1 MNYVDSSAFH
11 KILSKQGIKFRLGT
25 KYTGAEKKKD
35 GSGYI
40 LSLESNKDGSKD
52 KVHSL
57 LPMIYYTFIYQIES
71 DVVLVAVG
79 RKPYTEKLGLE
90 QVGVIT
96 DEKGRIVVDDKFTT
110 NIPSIRAI
118 GDVIRGPML
127 AHKSEEEGIA
137 VAEYLAGG
145 YGHVNYEVIP
155 SVIYTHPE
163 VAWCGK
169 NEEELKKAGIEYS
182 VGSFPFLANSRAK
195 TNGKI

>member
-1 MNYVDSSAFH
+1 MSYF
-11 KILSKQGIKFRLGT
+11 F
-25 KYTGAEKKKD
+25 
-35 GSGYI
+35 
-40 LSLESNKDGSKD
+40 
-52 KVHSL
+52 
-57 LPMIYYTFIYQIES
+57 IYYQIEA

-96 DEKGRIVVDDKFTT
+96 DEKGRIVVDEKFTT

-118 GDVIRGPML
+118 GDVIKGPML

-137 VAEYLAGG
+137 VAEILAGG
-145 YGHVNYEVIP
+145 YGHVNYDVIP
-155 SVIYTHPE
+155 SVVYTHPE

-195 TNGKI
+195 TNGMN

>member
-1 MNYVDSSAFH
+1 
-11 KILSKQGIKFRLGT
+11 
-25 KYTGAEKKKD
+25 
-35 GSGYI
+35 
-40 LSLESNKDGSKD
+40 
-52 KVHSL
+52 
-57 LPMIYYTFIYQIES
+57 
-71 DVVLVAVG
+71 
-79 RKPYTEKLGLE
+79 
-90 QVGVIT
+90 
-96 DEKGRIVVDDKFTT
+96 
-110 NIPSIRAI
+110 
-118 GDVIRGPML
+118 ML

>member
-1 MNYVDSSAFH
+1 LIVNYFLYIYF
-11 KILSKQGIKFRLGT
+11 KIE
-25 KYTGAEKKKD
+25 A
-35 GSGYI
+35 
-40 LSLESNKDGSKD
+40 
-52 KVHSL
+52 
-57 LPMIYYTFIYQIES
+57 

-96 DEKGRIVVDDKFTT
+96 DEKGRIVVDDKFAT

-118 GDVIRGPML
+118 GDVIKGPML

-137 VAEYLAGG
+137 VAEILAGG
-145 YGHVNYEVIP
+145 YGHVNYDTIP

-195 TNGKI
+195 TNGIS

>member
-1 MNYVDSSAFH
+1 M
-11 KILSKQGIKFRLGT
+11 
-25 KYTGAEKKKD
+25 
-35 GSGYI
+35 
-40 LSLESNKDGSKD
+40 
-52 KVHSL
+52 
-57 LPMIYYTFIYQIES
+57 
-71 DVVLVAVG
+71 AVG
-79 RKPYTEKLGLE
+79 RKPYTENLGLE
-90 QVGVIT
+90 KIGVKV

-137 VAEYLAGG
+137 VAELLAGG
-145 YGHVNYEVIP
+145 YGHVNYDAIP
-155 SVIYTHPE
+155 SVVYTHPE

-195 TNGKI
+195 TNGKINIHAALAYVM